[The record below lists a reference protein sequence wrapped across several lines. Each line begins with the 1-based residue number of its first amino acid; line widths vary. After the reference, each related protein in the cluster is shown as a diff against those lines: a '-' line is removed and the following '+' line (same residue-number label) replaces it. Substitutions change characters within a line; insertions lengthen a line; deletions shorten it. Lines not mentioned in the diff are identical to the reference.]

1 MADIVDK
8 ETRSRMMSGVRG
20 IDTKP
25 ELAVRHGLHQRGL
38 RYRLHRKDLP
48 GRPDIVLP
56 RHKAVVF
63 VQGCFWHGHDCQ
75 LFKWP
80 GTRMEWWRE
89 KIETNRSRDLRTA
102 AALKQLGWRQAYV
115 WECALKGKH
124 RLDPDEMLDHLAKWL
139 HGQRLALE
147 IKGKG

>member
-1 MADIVDK
+1 
-8 ETRSRMMSGVRG
+8 MSGIRG

-25 ELAVRHGLHQRGL
+25 ELVVRHGLYQRGF

-56 RHKAVVF
+56 RHNAVVF
-63 VQGCFWHGHDCQ
+63 VHGCFWHAHDCQ
-75 LFKWP
+75 LFRWP

-89 KIETNRSRDLRTA
+89 KIETNRARDIRA
-102 AALKQLGWRQAYV
+102 SAALRQLGWRQAHV

-124 RLDPDEMLDHLAKWL
+124 RLDPDKMLDRLVRWL
-139 HGQRLALE
+139 HGQRYELD
-147 IKGKG
+147 IRGKE